1 MGMGGFSAICTTVS
15 PSSSLCRK
23 IGSSE
28 NRASPNLR
36 SQVYERKLGL
46 ARFSEEP
53 IFLHRDEDGETVVQ
67 MAEKPPMPIRYLLDL
82 DASKAL
88 KDIASQAT
96 LDFGGEWMILAEED
110 EEGRLVITRLG

>member
-36 SQVYERKLGL
+36 SYTWEALAAPPGAPPWALEMVSLPSDTPLDSPMRAKFSRCLLYTSDAADDLTRVDLG
-46 ARFSEEP
+46 
-53 IFLHRDEDGETVVQ
+53 
-67 MAEKPPMPIRYLLDL
+67 
-82 DASKAL
+82 
-88 KDIASQAT
+88 
-96 LDFGGEWMILAEED
+96 
-110 EEGRLVITRLG
+110 GRRIIQKQKIKQIVKS